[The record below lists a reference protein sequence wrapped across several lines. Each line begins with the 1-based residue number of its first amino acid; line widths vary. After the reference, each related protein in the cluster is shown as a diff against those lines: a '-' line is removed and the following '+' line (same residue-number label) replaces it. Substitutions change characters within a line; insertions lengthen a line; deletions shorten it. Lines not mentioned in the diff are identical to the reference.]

1 MGADKDTSFDM
12 LFVVAFS
19 YSSSISLN
27 LNWSKPQELE
37 IPYFMTT
44 DHQHS
49 VDENV
54 FKSVCLSCFMDVLT
68 LCLAV
73 YGRFI
78 SPLSLG
84 QPATVFVSKTQSSWG
99 APPFFWSPLWRDW
112 GGADVST
119 VIPMCNILRR

>member
-1 MGADKDTSFDM
+1 MGAEKDTSFDM

-78 SPLSLG
+78 SP
-84 QPATVFVSKTQSSWG
+84 
-99 APPFFWSPLWRDW
+99 PLPWAARH
-112 GGADVST
+112 
-119 VIPMCNILRR
+119 CLCL

>member
-1 MGADKDTSFDM
+1 MGAEKDTSFDM

-99 APPFFWSPLWRDW
+99 APGPLQQACFPS
-112 GGADVST
+112 G
-119 VIPMCNILRR
+119 LRKRYFDRC